1 MCDTPA
7 ADSASVSV
15 FHIFTPNHNH
25 DDDDDFENDDDER
38 EREKN
43 ELLFLFFLFMLHY
56 PYLDVSYFA
65 FEYTIRLNVTLMVY
79 YGDCRALVG

>member
-25 DDDDDFENDDDER
+25 DDDDDFENDDNDG
-38 EREKN
+38 N
-43 ELLFLFFLFMLHY
+43 
-56 PYLDVSYFA
+56 D
-65 FEYTIRLNVTLMVY
+65 
-79 YGDCRALVG
+79 GDDDISRIWINHQYRRSL

>member
-43 ELLFLFFLFMLHY
+43 EILFSLFSLYVALS
-56 PYLDVSYFA
+56 LS
-65 FEYTIRLNVTLMVY
+65 
-79 YGDCRALVG
+79 CRFIFCV

>member
-38 EREKN
+38 ERVKT
-43 ELLFLFFLFMLHY
+43 
-56 PYLDVSYFA
+56 SYF
-65 FEYTIRLNVTLMVY
+65 FSFFSLCCIIPILSFHILRLS
-79 YGDCRALVG
+79 RP

>member
-25 DDDDDFENDDDER
+25 DDDDDFENDDNDG
-38 EREKN
+38 N
-43 ELLFLFFLFMLHY
+43 
-56 PYLDVSYFA
+56 D
-65 FEYTIRLNVTLMVY
+65 
-79 YGDCRALVG
+79 GDDDISRI